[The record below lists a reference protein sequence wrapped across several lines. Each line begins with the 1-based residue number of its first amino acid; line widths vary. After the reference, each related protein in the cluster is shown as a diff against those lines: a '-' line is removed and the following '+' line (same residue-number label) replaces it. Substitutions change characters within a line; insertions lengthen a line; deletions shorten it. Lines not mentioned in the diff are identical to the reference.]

1 MAFQKPSHTF
11 TKIHLKALRT
21 NNFYIV
27 FILSFTVFINTFS
40 YAQEVPKPKDPIKPK
55 PINDTLVVGVDS
67 LFSQPINIKEKDT
80 LVSDSIPKKKEFLT
94 DVVKYKAKEYVSINQ
109 RLQKIYLY
117 DEAEVYYQDME
128 IKSGIIVIDYSKN
141 LVYAGR
147 LKDSAGV
154 YSQAPKFKQGANLVE
169 PDSIIFNTET
179 KKALI
184 YNSRTEQSG
193 GYIDAALTKKE
204 NDSVVFLSLAPS

>member
-179 KKALI
+179 M
-184 YNSRTEQSG
+184 
-193 GYIDAALTKKE
+193 
-204 NDSVVFLSLAPS
+204 